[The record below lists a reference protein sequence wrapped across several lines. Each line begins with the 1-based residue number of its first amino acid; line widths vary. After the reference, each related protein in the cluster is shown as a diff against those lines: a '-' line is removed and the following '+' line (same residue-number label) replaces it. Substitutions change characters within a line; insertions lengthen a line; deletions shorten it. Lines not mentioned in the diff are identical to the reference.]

1 MFEQP
6 RVLASERLSYCRLT
20 GRDVDLFH
28 TLCLDEHVKHY
39 LLDGK
44 DVPRSWAVEA
54 IELSDRLFREH
65 GVGLWLVRG
74 DETPIGFCGFRR
86 FAELGV
92 DPQLL
97 YALTRDYGGLGYAT
111 EAAGAMLTETQRLGW
126 SRVVGAVDAPN
137 TASIRVLE
145 KCGFVACGRVP
156 GGFGETLLFERWE
169 RAAPV
174 RLPAHVDPR
183 LELTIEHTWDGRAVA
198 LDETVAVA
206 IELGD
211 TELTLR
217 IDAPFHNDPPPE
229 SDDLWKHEVAE
240 LMLVGADDTYLEVEL
255 SPRGRYLVLF
265 LEGERRVV
273 HRGVRLL
280 YRAEIEGRRWRGEAS
295 IPIGWIP
302 IGLDRLNAF
311 AIHGTGQMRRHLAWR
326 PTGGPRPDFHR
337 LAAYGSFGEC
347 SSAPVDW
354 PR

>member
-1 MFEQP
+1 M
-6 RVLASERLSYCRLT
+6 LASERLSYRRLT
-20 GRDVDLFH
+20 GRDADLFH
-28 TLCLDEHVKHY
+28 GLCLDEHIKHY
-39 LLDGK
+39 LLDGR

-54 IELSDRLFREH
+54 IELSDRLFRED
-65 GVGLWLVRG
+65 GVGLWLVRH

-92 DPQLL
+92 EPQLL
-97 YALTRDYGGLGYAT
+97 YAFARDHSGLGYAT

-137 TASIRVLE
+137 TPSIRVLE
-145 KCGFVACGRVP
+145 KCGFAACGRVP
-156 GGFGETLLFERWE
+156 GGFGETLLFERWVRPE
-169 RAAPV
+169 PV
-174 RLPAHVDPR
+174 RLPAHAGVR
-183 LELTIEHTWDGRAVA
+183 WELTIERTWDGQVVGLDEAVA
-198 LDETVAVA
+198 VVL
-206 IELGD
+206 ELGD

-229 SDDLWKHEVAE
+229 SDDLWRHEVAE

-255 SPRGRYLVLF
+255 SPHGRGLVLF
-265 LEGERRVV
+265 LKGERRVV

-280 YRAEIEGRRWRGEAS
+280 YRADIEGGRWRGEAS

-311 AIHGTGQMRRHLAWR
+311 AIHGTGQGRRHLAWK

-337 LAAYGSFGEC
+337 LAAFGSFDEC
-347 SSAPVDW
+347 SSPTVDW
-354 PR
+354 PL